1 MKWKKIRNDF
11 SLSPVASWQKADPI
25 LRLTVKT
32 RSSWYLEFW
41 ASTGGTKLIDFIWK
55 VAFLPSFSL
64 SRDIKVP
71 MVCTAP
77 DLTSGTQC
85 CEKSDQVKKNVET
98 EGAIHC
104 LKSIPTLIP
113 NSIIKS
119 SRYHKGANVQ
129 KDVIALRVYWTPIVQ
144 LWNWSLSSS

>member
-1 MKWKKIRNDF
+1 MKKKIRNDF

-85 CEKSDQVKKNVET
+85 CEKSDQVKKMWKLREQLTVWKVFQLESQT
-98 EGAIHC
+98 
-104 LKSIPTLIP
+104 
-113 NSIIKS
+113 
-119 SRYHKGANVQ
+119 
-129 KDVIALRVYWTPIVQ
+129 ALLNRDITKEQ
-144 LWNWSLSSS
+144 TCRKT

>member
-1 MKWKKIRNDF
+1 MKKKIRNDF

-85 CEKSDQVKKNVET
+85 CEKSDQVKKMWKLREQLTVWKVFQLESQTALLNRDIT
-98 EGAIHC
+98 EEQTC
-104 LKSIPTLIP
+104 RKT
-113 NSIIKS
+113 
-119 SRYHKGANVQ
+119 
-129 KDVIALRVYWTPIVQ
+129 
-144 LWNWSLSSS
+144 